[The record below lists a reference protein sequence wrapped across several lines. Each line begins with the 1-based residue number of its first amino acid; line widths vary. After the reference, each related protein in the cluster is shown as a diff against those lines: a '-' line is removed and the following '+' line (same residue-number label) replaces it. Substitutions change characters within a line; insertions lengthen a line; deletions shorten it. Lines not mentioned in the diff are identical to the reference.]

1 MAPEEPTFLDQIFA
15 RRDEERDRN
24 QRGLILVSEDDA
36 LLETNRQGTMRWYLH
51 PDLPGRRI
59 RSTIAY
65 RYEIPPGGATGKQ
78 RVQGNIISL
87 VVSGHGRTT
96 VDGVEHEWSAGD
108 VIGLPPRRDG
118 LVVQHFND
126 SDEVALLMT
135 AEPNYLDAFGVD
147 LGSGFEQIEDAPST
161 DRSGA

>member
-1 MAPEEPTFLDQIFA
+1 MEPTTPTFLDEVFA
-15 RRDEERDRN
+15 RRDRERARDRA
-24 QRGLILVSEDDA
+24 GLINVTEDDA
-36 LLETNRQGTMRWYLH
+36 LLETNRHATMRWYLH

-78 RVQGNIISL
+78 RVQGNIISF
-87 VVSGHGRTT
+87 VVSGHGRTV
-96 VDGVEHEWSAGD
+96 VDGVEHEWAAGD

-126 SDEVALLMT
+126 SDEVAMLMT

-147 LGSGFEQIEDAPST
+147 LGCGFEQIEDAPNNGG
-161 DRSGA
+161 RS